1 MRSQAL
7 FFIEK
12 LCRKVNL
19 LAGAPIRLDWEVTLW
34 IWKFSTDDVITL
46 FKIMERLLLVAGTG
60 EIVKRLAPVR
70 MWIEGHFISADM
82 VDLSPGKCCC
92 IHAEAVPMSP
102 AIRKKVANLWTFF
115 TGVGSSYGGG
125 DKYDPTKQ
133 HYRCQKQRT
142 PELKCPGFCYDQGGR
157 RTDVD
162 HHSTTSISYTFNKLK
177 LPSLSQMAHSR
188 LLATLSNRSISCI
201 CKGQMEAV
209 FPVHL
214 VLFLPK
220 PSPSTAGSTGCSGR
234 LSGSSTG
241 QTLSPKLWWW
251 T

>member
-1 MRSQAL
+1 MLLHSCRSSPY
-7 FFIEK
+7 EPGNKKK
-12 LCRKVNL
+12 LQIYGNFLRVWGQVMGVGTSMTQQSSTT
-19 LAGAPIRLDWEVTLW
+19 AARSSAPQ
-34 IWKFSTDDVITL
+34 
-46 FKIMERLLLVAGTG
+46 
-60 EIVKRLAPVR
+60 
-70 MWIEGHFISADM
+70 
-82 VDLSPGKCCC
+82 
-92 IHAEAVPMSP
+92 
-102 AIRKKVANLWTFF
+102 KKVSW
-115 TGVGSSYGGG
+115 
-125 DKYDPTKQ
+125 D
-133 HYRCQKQRT
+133 
-142 PELKCPGFCYDQGGR
+142 CYDQGGR

-241 QTLSPKLWWW
+241 QTLPPKLW
-251 T
+251 